1 MTHCNIVYPFV
12 YPLYMRFMNRH
23 VCVSCALLRPQSNF
37 DELILVVTR
46 TRVHATDG
54 RAPEHDDEYNDD
66 DDDEKCDAHRARDDG
81 SPRREE
87 NADD

>member
-1 MTHCNIVYPFV
+1 M
-12 YPLYMRFMNRH
+12 
-23 VCVSCALLRPQSNF
+23 
-37 DELILVVTR
+37 
-46 TRVHATDG
+46 HATDG